1 MIITNG
7 IQAEKSVIGNLIR
20 LGGDFDVTSDL
31 LTVDDFQAVR
41 HQYIYQA
48 VTDLAAENKP
58 YDLVMVSDLMTERNQ
73 IADDKCP
80 AGYFSSLLD
89 MPTAS
94 HRSLR
99 SHAEL
104 IKASSLRRRSINVL
118 KQGLQS
124 LEDAESKTDEVNNKI
139 LSALGNL
146 EESVDEKE
154 VFDIDDMIAGLVERM
169 QSANDGVK
177 PYIDT
182 GFPELDN
189 LVRLKAGNLLIVA
202 ARPSQGKSLLA
213 MNMQT
218 HLAKY
223 QDGVSVFFS
232 VEMDEADLTNRMFA
246 AEVGVPIDRLIAG
259 QMSEDEQARFQKAIT
274 AREKMKIKIVRKTG
288 LTISH
293 IRTHMN
299 KLKREFGS
307 IGSVCIDYL
316 QLMDGLNGEDSV
328 KRIGATTQALKAIG
342 AEFDCPIILLSQLN
356 RSVESRPNKRPVL
369 SDLRDS
375 GTIEQDADQV
385 LFIYRDD
392 YYKQKDGSAEL
403 DGMAEIIVAKNRNG
417 GTDTV
422 RLAFEGHM
430 GRFSNHMPY
439 HNGFDDIPNYE
450 SNENQGR

>member
-1 MIITNG
+1 MMITNG
-7 IQAEKSVIGNLIR
+7 IQAEKSVISNLIS
-20 LGGDFDVTSDL
+20 LGGDFDVISDL
-31 LTVDDFQAVR
+31 LAVDDFQAVR
-41 HQYIYQA
+41 HQFIYQA
-48 VTDLAAENKP
+48 VVDLAAQNKP
-58 YDLVMVSDLMTERNQ
+58 YDLVMVGDLMTERGQ
-73 IADDKCP
+73 IGEDKCP
-80 AGYFSSLLD
+80 AGYFSSLLE

-94 HRSLR
+94 ARSLR

-118 KQGLQS
+118 KQGLHS

-139 LSALGNL
+139 LSALTNL
-146 EESVDEKE
+146 EEVADEKE
-154 VFDIDDMIAGLVERM
+154 VFDIDDMIAGLVERI
-169 QSANDGVK
+169 QSANDGAK
-177 PYIDT
+177 LYIDT

-189 LVRLKAGNLLIVA
+189 LMRLKAGNLCIVA

-246 AEVGVPIDRLIAG
+246 AEIGVPIDRLIAG
-259 QMSEDEQARFQKAIT
+259 QMTEDEQARFQKAIS

-288 LTISH
+288 LTVTH
-293 IRTHMN
+293 IRTRMN
-299 KLKREFGS
+299 KFKREFGS

-316 QLMDGLNGEDSV
+316 QLMDGLNGNDSV
-328 KRIGATTQALKAIG
+328 KKIGATTQALKAIG

-356 RSVESRPNKRPVL
+356 RAVENRPNKRPVL

-375 GTIEQDADQV
+375 GSIEQDADQV

-392 YYKQKDGSAEL
+392 YYKKKDGGTEL

-417 GTDTV
+417 GTNTV

-439 HNGFDDIPNYE
+439 HDSFNDVPEYGKKA
-450 SNENQGR
+450 

>member
-7 IQAEKSVIGNLIR
+7 IQAEKSILNSF
-20 LGGDFDVTSDL
+20 LGFDGDFDVTSDL
-31 LTVDDFQAVR
+31 LTVDDFQAIR

-48 VTDLAAENKP
+48 VADLAAENKP
-58 YDLVMVSDLMTERNQ
+58 YDLVMVSDLMAERGQ
-73 IADDKCP
+73 IGDDKCP
-80 AGYFSSLLD
+80 SGYFAQLFD
-89 MPTAS
+89 MPRAS
-94 HRSLR
+94 PRSLR

-104 IKASSLRRRSINVL
+104 IKASSLRRRSINAL
-118 KQGLQS
+118 KQGLYS
-124 LEDAESKTDEVNNKI
+124 LEDAESKTNDVNNKI
-139 LSALGNL
+139 LSALANL
-146 EESVDEKE
+146 EGSVDEKE
-154 VFDIDDMIAGLVERM
+154 IFDIDDMIDGLVERI

-177 PYIDT
+177 LYIDT

-189 LVRLKAGNLLIVA
+189 LMRLKAGNLCIVA

-232 VEMDEADLTNRMFA
+232 IEMDEADLTNRMFA
-246 AEVGVPIDRLIAG
+246 AEIGVPIDRLIAG
-259 QMSEDEQARFQKAIT
+259 QMNEDEQARFQKVIT
-274 AREKMKIKIVRKTG
+274 ARAQMKIKIVRKTG
-288 LTISH
+288 LTVSH

-299 KLKREFGS
+299 KLKREYGK

-316 QLMDGLNGEDSV
+316 QLMDGLNGDDSV
-328 KRIGATTQALKAIG
+328 KKIGATTQALKAMG
-342 AEFDCPIILLSQLN
+342 AEFECPIILLSQLN
-356 RSVESRPNKRPVL
+356 RAVESRPNKRPVL

-375 GTIEQDADQV
+375 GSIEQDADQV

-392 YYKQKDGSAEL
+392 YYKKKDGSTEL

-417 GTDTV
+417 GTNTV

-439 HNGFDDIPNYE
+439 HDSFNDVPEYGKKA
-450 SNENQGR
+450 